1 MNEESQENATPEVAG
16 SENET
21 QSLKELTG
29 TRPTMKFSGSGGVVV
44 SVWKSKSE
52 AGFDNYSVRVE
63 RNFRKEDGTFAAA
76 KSLRDSDLLRTQQLL
91 GQADAWIEQDKAKGR
106 GAASATAVTP
116 TR

>member
-1 MNEESQENATPEVAG
+1 MDEESQENATAAVAG

-21 QSLKELTG
+21 LSANELTG
-29 TRPTMKFSGSGGVVV
+29 TRPTMKFSGTGGIVV

-52 AGFDNYSVRVE
+52 AGYDSYNARLE
-63 RNFRKEDGTFAAA
+63 RNFRKEDGTFAGA
-76 KSLRDSDLLRTQQLL
+76 KSLRDSDLLRAQQLL

-106 GAASATAVTP
+106 GATSATTVSP

>member
-1 MNEESQENATPEVAG
+1 M
-16 SENET
+16 NET
-21 QSLKELTG
+21 QHEDHSHESHTEVPKG
-29 TRPTMKFSGSGGVVV
+29 ARPTMKFSGSGGVVV
-44 SVWKSKSE
+44 SIWKQKSE
-52 AGFDNYSVRVE
+52 VGIENYNVRIE
-63 RNFRKEDGTFAAA
+63 RNFRRDDGTFDAA